1 MFPKARSVW
10 VSMPVTNNLAGIR
23 IRLKRIG
30 FIVPTAFLA
39 ALITIFAGLGIVS
52 RKTELAN
59 TNAMTL
65 VLDEIGKHRM
75 LAVSIR
81 GLVMELA
88 YTGDPDAAARL
99 READLALHAINR
111 ETAARIN
118 AVADLLGAGAVDA
131 FTRLTQHV
139 DLLVSSTDKF
149 ASLYAEGSPTPDR
162 LRTDLF
168 INHIIGRSDEM
179 LALATAINT
188 SIAQESQPALEV
200 MGHRYQNLLS
210 GLIVGSLFLYV
221 VGVIVPLRRHM
232 QREAER
238 FRRLSEEVWK
248 LSTVAHRTTN
258 IVVITDPDGRVEWAN
273 DAFRR
278 TTGYELDEIRG
289 KPHRSLLDCE
299 ETDRTTISSIE
310 EALANRQPIQAEI
323 VSRTKDGR
331 LIWTNIDIQ
340 PVNSETGEH
349 IGFMAIESDITD
361 LKKVSSEVAKRNADL
376 EMMSAIAN
384 IGEWILDLQSQE
396 IFWSSEVRR
405 IHEVDATYAPSFSD
419 AIAFFP
425 DGARSRLTEGLQNC
439 ITSRKPWEM
448 ELPIVTAK
456 GSDRWVRVY
465 ATPIVQDDTVVKL
478 VGAAQ
483 DVTDMVHAREE
494 LAVSSRRL
502 EMAAEGASIGL
513 WDWDVTNDRLW
524 THPTWWQHLGFE
536 QGRDAVPDAIADK
549 VIHPDDLPRVV
560 ANRRAFLDNSSRQL
574 VNEFR
579 HIDGSGEWRWIS
591 SMGRSTA
598 WGADGRVTRVSGV
611 YVDIHERKIAAEQ
624 ALYAAHHDMM
634 TGLVNRTEFTRLIE
648 ERVSASMNGQ
658 TSFAV
663 LAMDLDRFKS
673 INDTFGHEAGDIVLV
688 GVAKRLR
695 ALVREEDVVARLG
708 GDEFAII
715 LEGGRNCRE
724 RCAAV
729 SARILNQIRLP
740 FDHDGRSL
748 QVGVSI
754 GIAIAPDHGHDA
766 DTLIRAADAALY
778 AVKEDGKNG
787 YRVFDAELSTRAQ
800 ERRNLEADLREAQAR
815 GEFELHFQ
823 PQVDLLSRERLSVE
837 ALLRWRHPT
846 RGFIPPDVFIPIAEE
861 TGLIVPIGDWV
872 IEEACRLAAA
882 WPEPL
887 PVSVNLSAAQL
898 GKTDL
903 LAVVTRSLLR
913 SDLSSHR
920 LEIEVTESVFLKKD
934 DALLADLRQLHELG
948 IRLALDDFGTGYASL
963 GYLQKLPFDR
973 IKIDKSF
980 IAGIGA
986 NDQSAAIVCAVVNLA
1001 RSLGMETTAEGVETE
1016 EQASLLRAAGCTVAQ
1031 GFLLSRPVP
1040 NDALFPPAADT
1051 SSSITTPARRRL
1063 GAAR

>member
-1 MFPKARSVW
+1 
-10 VSMPVTNNLAGIR
+10 MPFSNNLVR
-23 IRLKRIG
+23 IRLRLERLG
-30 FIVPTAFLA
+30 FIVPTAFVA
-39 ALITIFAGLGIVS
+39 VLITILAGLGILS
-52 RKTELAN
+52 RKAEFVES
-59 TNAMTL
+59 NAMTV
-65 VLDEIGKHRM
+65 VLDEISTHRM

-88 YTGDPDAAARL
+88 YTGDPDAAERL
-99 READLALHAINR
+99 READQDLRAINDATAIRMR
-111 ETAARIN
+111 E
-118 AVADLLGAGAVDA
+118 VADLFGPRALDDFA
-131 FTRLTQHV
+131 RLRQHV
-139 DLLVSSTDKF
+139 DLFVSSTEKF
-149 ASLYAEGSPTPDR
+149 ASLYAEGAPTPDR
-162 LRTDLF
+162 LRADLF
-168 INHIIGRSDEM
+168 INQIIGRSEEM

-188 SIAQESQPALEV
+188 SIATHSKPASEAAD
-200 MGHRYQNLLS
+200 HNYQNTLS
-210 GLIVGSLFLYV
+210 VLIVATLFLYV
-221 VGVIVPLRRHM
+221 AGVIVPLRHQM

-238 FRRLSEEVWK
+238 FRRLSAEVWK

-289 KPHRSLLDCE
+289 KPHRMLLDCD
-299 ETDRTTISSIE
+299 ETDKATIKRIA
-310 EALANRQPIQAEI
+310 EALAERQPIRTEI
-323 VSRTKDGR
+323 VSRAKDGK
-331 LIWTNIDIQ
+331 LYWTNLDIQ
-340 PVNSETGEH
+340 PVHAENGEH

-384 IGEWILDLQSQE
+384 IGEWVADLRTE
-396 IFWSSEVRR
+396 EVFWSREVRR
-405 IHEVDATYAPSFSD
+405 IHEVDDDYVSSVANAVSFY
-419 AIAFFP
+419 P
-425 DGARSRLTEGLQNC
+425 EKVRETLTQGLETC
-439 ITSRKPWEM
+439 IDTRQPWES
-448 ELPIVTAK
+448 ELPFVTAK
-456 GSDRWVRVY
+456 GNERWVRVY
-465 ATPIVQDDTVVKL
+465 ATPVEEDGVVVKL
-478 VGAAQ
+478 VGAFQ

-513 WDWDVTNDRLW
+513 WDWDVANDRLW
-524 THPTWWQHLGFE
+524 THPTWWQHLGFD
-536 QGRDAVPDAIADK
+536 QGRDAVPDVVADQ
-549 VIHPDDLPRVV
+549 VIHPDDLPRVI
-560 ANRRAFLDNSSRQL
+560 ANRRAFLDNPSRQL

-579 HIDGSGEWRWIS
+579 HIDGSGQWRWIS

-598 WGADGRVTRVSGV
+598 WDSEGRVTRVSGV

-624 ALYAAHHDMM
+624 ALYAAQHDMM
-634 TGLVNRTEFTRLIE
+634 TGLANRTEFNRLIE
-648 ERVSASMNGQ
+648 DRVAARTNGQ
-658 TSFAV
+658 SSFAV
-663 LAMDLDRFKS
+663 LAIDLDRFKS
-673 INDTFGHEAGDIVLV
+673 INDTFGHAAGDVVLI

-695 ALVREEDVVARLG
+695 TLVREEDVVARLG

-715 LEGGRNCRE
+715 LEGGKNCRE

-740 FDHDGRSL
+740 FDYDGRSL
-748 QVGVSI
+748 QIGVSI

-778 AVKEDGKNG
+778 AVKENGKNG
-787 YRVFDAELSTRAQ
+787 YRVFDTELSGRAQ
-800 ERRNLEADLREAQAR
+800 ERRNLEADLREAVAR
-815 GEFELHFQ
+815 GEFELYFQ
-823 PQVDLLSRERLSVE
+823 PQVDLLTRERRSVE
-837 ALLRWRHPT
+837 ALLRWHHPT

-934 DALLADLRQLHELG
+934 DAMLADLRQLHELG

-986 NDQSAAIVCAVVNLA
+986 SDHSAAIVCAVVNLA

-1016 EQASLLRAAGCTVAQ
+1016 EQASLLRAAGCTIAQ
-1031 GFLLSRPVP
+1031 GFLFSRPVP
-1040 NDALFPPAADT
+1040 NSALFPETAGE
-1051 SSSITTPARRRL
+1051 TPALATPPRRRA
-1063 GAAR
+1063 GAVR